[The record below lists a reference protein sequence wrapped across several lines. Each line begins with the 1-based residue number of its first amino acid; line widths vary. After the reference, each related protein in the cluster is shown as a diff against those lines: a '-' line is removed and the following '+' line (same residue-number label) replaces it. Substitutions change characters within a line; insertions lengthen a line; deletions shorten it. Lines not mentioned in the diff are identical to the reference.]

1 MPMCSSTPRPR
12 RPAPLLRGG
21 IPPVF
26 LALVVLAMTSCGD
39 EPRPV
44 PPEAEAGIS
53 EALKDLRKATIA
65 DPRYDIRL
73 SVPRSENDPVRG
85 RIAIRFT
92 WEDPGED
99 PAPVIL
105 DFREPGERIREVRV
119 NGESSEPWTA
129 ASHLLIPAELLR
141 SGEENVVEVA
151 FLAGDLSLN
160 RNPDFLYTL
169 FVPDRAHAAL
179 PVFDQPNLKARWTL
193 ALEIPGEWTALANGP
208 LVEEADGGGLLG
220 EWPGSPRG
228 RDPLPDPDHT
238 GPRKVL
244 RFGETEP
251 ISTYLFA
258 FAAGEFQVEEAQR
271 GGRTYTFLHRED
283 DAEKVARN
291 LPAIFDLHLTA
302 LEWLEDYTGIDYPFG
317 PFGFVAVPAF
327 QYGGMEHPGA
337 IFYRAESLFLEESAT
352 QSQELSRASLIA
364 HETAHMW
371 FGDLVTMDWFDDVW
385 TKEVFANFMAA
396 KIVHPSFPE
405 VDHDLRFLLTHHPTA
420 YGVDR
425 TPGAN
430 AIRQPLDN
438 LLEAGTL
445 YGPIIYQK
453 APVVMQQLERIVGEA
468 ALREGLS
475 DYLRVFAFDNATWP
489 DLITIL
495 DGLSPDDLAG
505 WSRVWVEEPGRP
517 TVTTTLH
524 GDRVLQGVTL
534 RQSDPWSRGRI
545 WPQAFQVA
553 LGYGTDRVY
562 RYPTRLDGDSTA
574 VPGVEGRPMP
584 DFVLPHGSGVEYGLF
599 PLDARSLGFL
609 STRLPELSDPLLR
622 GTGWITLWDAVL
634 EGQLH
639 STAFLDLLV
648 QGVGSEANE
657 LNLQRILGMLDT
669 TWWMLIRPE
678 ERESRAPVVEGALR
692 ARLEASGGGSVGS
705 AVFRSLRGVAT
716 SPSTVEWLEA
726 VWRGEEEVPG
736 VTLGEEDR
744 IALSAALALREVDGW
759 AAILDEQ
766 AARVTNPDRRARLA
780 FVRPALDA
788 DPLVREAFFQALAD
802 PANRRREPWVLEGL
816 GYLHHPLR
824 GGHGERFVRPALEL
838 LEEVQRT
845 GDIFFPA
852 GWVSASVG
860 GHPTATA
867 VAATRTFLDARPDL
881 PPRLRAKVLQ
891 SLDLP
896 ERAVHIRRG
905 EAPRDRSPGAEGAG
919 VDGAGAEGG
928 VATPTG
934 DPPGR

>member
-1 MPMCSSTPRPR
+1 MPMCSSAPRPR
-12 RPAPLLRGG
+12 RLAPLLGG
-21 IPPVF
+21 GLP
-26 LALVVLAMTSCGD
+26 LVVSALAACGD
-39 EPRPV
+39 QPRPI
-44 PPEAEAGIS
+44 PPEAEPGIS
-53 EALKDLRKATIA
+53 EALKELRKGTIA

-73 SVPRSENDPVRG
+73 SIPRSASDPVRG
-85 RIAIRFT
+85 RITIRFT
-92 WEDPGED
+92 WEDRGRDPLED
-99 PAPVIL
+99 AAPVIV
-105 DFREPGERIREVRV
+105 DFREPERRIREVRV
-119 NGESSEPWTA
+119 NGKPSDPWTA
-129 ASHLLIPAELLR
+129 TSHLLIPSDLLR
-141 SGEENVVEVA
+141 PGEENVVEVA

-169 FVPDRAHAAL
+169 FVPDRAHGAL
-179 PVFDQPNLKARWTL
+179 PVFDQPNLKARWRL
-193 ALEIPGEWTALANGP
+193 KLEIPAGWTALANGP
-208 LVEEADGGGLLG
+208 LEEETLGGGLLG
-220 EWPGSPRG
+220 EWPTSEGG
-228 RDPLPDPDHT
+228 RDRLPDPDHA

-258 FAAGEFQVEEAQR
+258 FAAGDFQVEAADR
-271 GGRTYTFLHRED
+271 GGRTYTFLHREGD
-283 DAEKVARN
+283 PNKVARN
-291 LPAIFDLHLTA
+291 LPAIFDLHHAA
-302 LEWLEDYTGIDYPFG
+302 LEWMEDYTGIDYPFG
-317 PFGFVAVPAF
+317 PFGFVAIPSF
-327 QYGGMEHPGA
+327 QYGGMEHPGS

-352 QSQELSRASLIA
+352 QAQELSRASLIA

-405 VDHDLRFLLTHHPTA
+405 VDHELRFLLTHHPSA

-425 TPGAN
+425 TLGAN
-430 AIRQPLDN
+430 PIRQPLDN

-468 ALREGLS
+468 ALREGLA
-475 DYLRVFAFDNATWP
+475 DYLTLFAFENATWP

-495 DGLSPDDLAG
+495 DGLSPEDLAG

-517 TVTTTLH
+517 TVITAIH
-524 GDRVLQGVTL
+524 GDRVLRGISL
-534 RQSDPWSRGRI
+534 RQSDPWSRGRT

-553 LGYGTDRVY
+553 LGYGVDRVY
-562 RYPTRLDGDSTA
+562 RYPAYLDGDSTS
-574 VPGVEGRPMP
+574 VPGVEGRPVP
-584 DFVLPHGSGVEYGLF
+584 DFVLPNGSGVEYGLF
-599 PLDARSLGFL
+599 QLDSRSLGFL
-609 STRLPELSDPLLR
+609 STRLPELSDPLIR

-634 EGQLH
+634 EGQLR

-648 QGVGSEANE
+648 QGVASEENE

-678 ERESRAPVVEGALR
+678 ERESLAPVVEGALR

-705 AVFRSLRGVAT
+705 AVFRALRGVAT
-716 SPSTVEWLEA
+716 LPATVEWFEA
-726 VWRGEEEVPG
+726 LWRGEEELPG
-736 VTLGEEDR
+736 VALGEEDR

-766 AARVTNPDRRARLA
+766 AALVTNPDRRARVA

-788 DPLVREAFFQALAD
+788 DPLVREAFFQTLAD
-802 PANRRREPWVLEGL
+802 PANRRREPWVLESL
-816 GYLHHPLR
+816 AYLHHPLR
-824 GGHGERFVRPALEL
+824 SGHGERFVRPALEL

-852 GWVSASVG
+852 GWLSASVG
-860 GHPTATA
+860 AHPTTTA
-867 VAATRTFLDARPDL
+867 VAATRTFLEARPEL
-881 PPRLRAKVLQ
+881 APRLRAKVLQ

-896 ERAVHIRRG
+896 ERAVSIRRG
-905 EAPRDRSPGAEGAG
+905 EAPGRAAPGS
-919 VDGAGAEGG
+919 
-928 VATPTG
+928 
-934 DPPGR
+934 